1 MDKCYKFRIYPTDE
15 QIDLI
20 HKTFGCC
27 RFVYNHYLSA
37 RKTEYETTGKTF
49 NYYDCASDM
58 TKLKKSLDWLT
69 EVDSTALQSSLR
81 YLDDAYQNFFRRV
94 KAHEKPGYPKF
105 KKKHDDNKSY
115 TSKCVYDNI
124 KVFDKAIRLPKLG
137 LVECRVSRK
146 IEGRILSVTVSQRP
160 SGKYFVSVHCADVE
174 ITALPKTEKSV
185 GIDLGV
191 KNLVVTSDGEVFENH
206 KHLAKSE
213 KKLKR
218 LQRQL
223 SRKSRGSNNRK
234 KAKIQVAR
242 MHEKIANQRDDAL
255 HKLST
260 KLVQDYDVICIEDL
274 NVKGMLKNHRLA
286 QSIGDAAWSEF
297 AMQLKYKAEWYGK
310 QVVQVNTFYPSSQ
323 LCSVCGYMNSEVKD
337 LRIRSWSCPQCGAAH
352 DRDVNA
358 ARNILNEGLRLLA

>member
-1 MDKCYKFRIYPTDE
+1 MDKCFKFRVYPTAE

-27 RFVYNHYLSA
+27 RYVYNHYLDV
-37 RKTEYETTGKTF
+37 RKTEYEASGKTF
-49 NYYDCASDM
+49 NYYDCAADM
-58 TKLKKSLDWLT
+58 TKLKKSLDWLSD
-69 EVDSTALQSSLR
+69 VDSTALQSSLR
-81 YLDDAYQNFFRRV
+81 YLDDAYQNFFRRI
-94 KAHEKPGYPKF
+94 KSHEKSGYPKF
-105 KKKHDDNKSY
+105 KKKHDDKKSY
-115 TSKCVYDNI
+115 TSKCVNGNI

-160 SGKYFVSVHCADVE
+160 SGKYFVSVHCTDVE
-174 ITALPKTEKSV
+174 IPILPKTEKSV
-185 GIDLGV
+185 GIDLGIKSFV
-191 KNLVVTSDGEVFENH
+191 TTSDGQVFANH
-206 KHLAKSE
+206 KYLAKSE

-234 KAKIQVAR
+234 KSQIKVAR

-260 KLVQDYDVICIEDL
+260 QLVREYDVICIEDL
-274 NVKGMLKNHRLA
+274 NIKGMLKNHRLA
-286 QSIGDAAWSEF
+286 KSIGDAAWSEF
-297 AMQLKYKAEWYGK
+297 VRQLKYKAEWYGK
-310 QVVQVNTFYPSSQ
+310 QVIQVDTFYPSSQ
-323 LCSVCGYMNSEVKD
+323 ICSVCGYMNSEVKD

-358 ARNILNEGLRLLA
+358 AKNILNEGLKLSA